1 MINQFHGVA
10 VVSPF
15 RSLREG
21 AMELAFAN
29 YGIRSELA
37 VTVLVLYGLVQSV
50 IGLFG
55 GPLQLTD
62 Q

>member
-1 MINQFHGVA
+1 
-10 VVSPF
+10 
-15 RSLREG
+15 
-21 AMELAFAN
+21 MELAFAN